1 MNEQLR
7 VEQQDSAAGGRLAL
21 LTPDNKALGKLE
33 YRWEDGVM
41 HIDHS
46 EVAPPLRG
54 KGLAQMLVLD
64 AVARARAD
72 GFRIQ
77 PHCSYVAA
85 LFAKWGEKTADV
97 LI

>member
-7 VEQQDSAAGGRLAL
+7 VEQQDSASGGRLLL
-21 LTPDNKALGKLE
+21 LTPEDKALGKLE
-33 YRWEDGVM
+33 YRWLDGVM

-46 EVAPPLRG
+46 EVALPLRG

-64 AVARARAD
+64 AVARARSE

-77 PHCSYVAA
+77 PHCSYVVA
-85 LFAKWGEKTADV
+85 LFEKWEEKAADV

>member
-1 MNEQLR
+1 MNDQLR
-7 VEQQDSAAGGRLAL
+7 VEQQDGLSGGRLL
-21 LTPDNKALGKLE
+21 LMTPDDKALGKLE
-33 YRWEDGVM
+33 YRWVDGVM

-46 EVAPPLRG
+46 EVAMPLRG
-54 KGLAQMLVLD
+54 KGLAQTLVLD

-77 PHCSYVAA
+77 PHCSYVVA